1 MSSHNHDSYPTIWV
15 RLVLTSLDTKRTQ
28 KDMLQSFT
36 QIIDLFGGPAKFARE
51 VGMTP
56 GAAKQAR
63 RRDSL
68 NAEWFAATAR
78 AARKNGY
85 AIDEAL
91 LAAIAERSAVQ

>member
-1 MSSHNHDSYPTIWV
+1 M
-15 RLVLTSLDTKRTQ
+15 
-28 KDMLQSFT
+28 DMLHSFS
-36 QIIDLFGGPAKFARE
+36 QVIDLFGGPAAFARE

-68 NAEWFAATAR
+68 NAEWFAPTAR
-78 AARKNGY
+78 AAQKRGLPGV
-85 AIDEAL
+85 DEVV